1 VPDKNSIAIIGY
13 SGHSFVV
20 LDAAKEMG
28 LDVEYYCER
37 NKVSF
42 NPFEINYLGDEGNE
56 SFDWNSAD
64 KFILGIGDNRIRQK
78 VADLILSKNKK
89 ILNVFHPS
97 SVISNYAS
105 FGTGNFI
112 AANVTVNALA
122 KIADNC
128 ILNTGCIVE
137 HECVIESGVHIAPGA
152 VLAGSIT
159 VGENSFIGAN
169 TVIKQGIKIGSNIII
184 GAGSVVTKD
193 ILESNIYFGNP
204 CKLINSNNRNES

>member
-1 VPDKNSIAIIGY
+1 MPDKNSIAIIGY

-28 LDVEYYCER
+28 LHVEYYCER

-42 NPFEINYLGDEGNE
+42 NPFELIYLGDEGNY
-56 SFDWNSAD
+56 SFNWTTVDE
-64 KFILGIGDNRIRQK
+64 FILGIGDNRIRQK
-78 VADLILSKNKK
+78 MAGLILSKKK
-89 ILNVFHPS
+89 AILNVFHPS
-97 SVISNYAS
+97 SIISNYAT

-137 HECVIESGVHIAPGA
+137 HECIIKSGVHIAPGT
-152 VLAGSIT
+152 VLAGNVT
-159 VGENSFIGAN
+159 VGENSFIGASSVVKQGVKIGDGV
-169 TVIKQGIKIGSNIII
+169 TVGAGCVVIK
-184 GAGSVVTKD
+184 D
-193 ILESNIYFGNP
+193 IPNNEIWVGNP
-204 CKLINSNNRNES
+204 AKKLK

>member
-1 VPDKNSIAIIGY
+1 MLDKKSIAILGY

-37 NKVSF
+37 NQISF
-42 NPFEINYLGDEGNE
+42 NPFDINYLGDEGSE
-56 SFDWNSAD
+56 SFNWNVVD
-64 KFILGIGDNRIRQK
+64 EFILGIGDNKIRQK
-78 VADLILSKNKK
+78 VAGLISSKKK
-89 ILNVFHPS
+89 TILNVFHPS
-97 SVISNYAS
+97 SIISNYAT

-122 KIADNC
+122 KITDNC

-152 VLAGSIT
+152 VLAGNVT

-169 TVIKQGIKIGSNIII
+169 SIVKQGISIGKNVVV
-184 GAGSVVTKD
+184 GAGSVVLKD
-193 ILESNIYFGNP
+193 IPNNEIWVGNP
-204 CKLINSNNRNES
+204 AKTSSK

>member
-1 VPDKNSIAIIGY
+1 MPDKNSIAIIGY

-20 LDAAKEMG
+20 LDTAKQMG

-37 NKVSF
+37 NQVSL

-56 SFDWNSAD
+56 SFNWNSVEG
-64 KFILGIGDNRIRQK
+64 FILGIGDNRIRQK
-78 VADLILSKNKK
+78 VSDLILSKKK
-89 ILNVFHPS
+89 TILNVIHPS
-97 SVISNYAS
+97 SIISNYAT

-112 AANVTVNALA
+112 AASVTINALA

-137 HECVIESGVHIAPGA
+137 HECIIESGAHIAPGT
-152 VLAGSIT
+152 VLAGNVS

-169 TVIKQGIKIGSNIII
+169 SVVRQGVKIGNGVTV
-184 GAGSVVTKD
+184 GAGSVVIKD
-193 ILESNIYFGNP
+193 IPDNEIWAGNP
-204 CKLINSNNRNES
+204 AKKLK